1 MSNNVIFSYQNLV
14 DDTATQLS
22 ATAGSGN
29 NSISNITDPRVG
41 KRWRL
46 LAPGGYGQVDF
57 GSDKSFDLVALVFP
71 RDTTLAQGT
80 VQHQFDADGGTPGTG
95 AVLDSGA
102 VDIGLVDGYGYHVYR
117 FDATISARYWR
128 WTYALTT
135 AYADT
140 GRAWAGAV
148 WQPAC
153 NFIYGA
159 ADQWDDLS
167 AVSIS
172 KRSGSE
178 FIDQKPRQ
186 RGMSFALDFMLDADR
201 QIARELQRIAG
212 LSGQVLVIK
221 DPSLAPKETVLGR
234 MTKINPILDANFS
247 IFSQPYQVRESL

>member
-1 MSNNVIFSYQNLV
+1 MSDNVIFSYQNLV
-14 DDTATQLS
+14 DSAATQL
-22 ATAGSGN
+22 TASSSVGN
-29 NSISNITDPRVG
+29 NSISNVADPRVG
-41 KRWRL
+41 KRWRVL
-46 LAPGGYGQVDF
+46 SPGGYGQADF
-57 GSDKSFDLVALVFP
+57 RANKNIDIVVLVFP
-71 RDTTLAQGT
+71 RDTTLAKGT

-102 VDIGLVDGYGYHVYR
+102 VDIGLVDGYGYHIYR
-117 FDATISARYWR
+117 PSSTISARYWR

-140 GRAWAGAV
+140 GRAWAGTV

-159 ADQWDDLS
+159 SDQWDDLS

-172 KRSGSE
+172 RRSGAE
-178 FIDQKPRQ
+178 FVDVKPKQ
-186 RGMSFALDFMLDADR
+186 RGISFALDFMLDADR
-201 QIARELQRIAG
+201 QIARELQRVSG

-221 DPSLAPKETVLGR
+221 DPTNAPKETVLGR
-234 MTKINPILDANFS
+234 FGKINPILDANFS